1 MLYVKQ
7 LFLHEIS
14 LLLNISASIN
24 NVRDKLERKMSR
36 GQYIPFSEVR
46 IGSLRTQKNW
56 KGELGHLLSGEYVP
70 EQE

>member
-14 LLLNISASIN
+14 LLLNISASITD
-24 NVRDKLERKMSR
+24 VRDNSEREISR

-46 IGSLRTQKNW
+46 MGAFMYTKELKGRVREAICCLRIC
-56 KGELGHLLSGEYVP
+56 S
-70 EQE
+70 